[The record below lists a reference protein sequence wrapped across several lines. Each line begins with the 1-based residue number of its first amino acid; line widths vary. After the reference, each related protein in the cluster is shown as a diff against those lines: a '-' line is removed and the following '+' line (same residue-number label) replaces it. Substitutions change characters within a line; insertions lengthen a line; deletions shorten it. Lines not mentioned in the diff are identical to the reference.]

1 MGSDVIP
8 SRTLIGV
15 ILIGGIFEL
24 VMGFAVLAWG
34 DLIVSLA
41 TGMTTIPSYPLYWRT
56 MGVLAMA
63 LGSLQIV
70 AAQNP
75 QRYVAVPVAACL
87 VRFFLPVL
95 TGLQVIDTPSMATL
109 LIVSTAFDFIL
120 ALATLVLLYRDGLI
134 AGR

>member
-1 MGSDVIP
+1 MGSDVLP
-8 SRTLIGV
+8 SRSLIGV

-41 TGMTTIPSYPLYWRT
+41 TGMTTIPSYSLYWRT

-70 AAQNP
+70 AARDP
-75 QRYVAVPVAACL
+75 QRYIAVPVAACL

-95 TGLQVIDTPSMATL
+95 TGIQVLETPSMATA
-109 LIVSTAFDFIL
+109 LILSTAFDFIL
-120 ALATLVLLYRDGLI
+120 ALATLILLHRDGLI
-134 AGR
+134 ARR